1 MTLEQRLWT
10 ACGVFL
16 VLFVAAGFA
25 VAPRLPSRLDVAAVG
40 FRGQYTPGAVA
51 LTNSGRGPFLLTFS
65 IAAIILFAFVRVNVW
80 IPIVLL
86 ASQTL
91 SQAFVEAIK
100 RVFHRLRPDYWLVG
114 RELGY
119 SYPSGH
125 ACTSIVFYGSW
136 MATVLWSPLPRTV
149 SIFLAVIVGLWML
162 GIDWS
167 RLALGA
173 HYASDVIG
181 GTLFS
186 LAWLAAFWAL
196 SVHFHVPLRT

>member
-10 ACGVFL
+10 ACSVFL
-16 VLFVAAGFA
+16 LLFAAAGVT
-25 VAPRLPSRLDVAAVG
+25 VARRSPSPLDVAAVG
-40 FRGQYTPGAVA
+40 FRGQYTSSAVA
-51 LTNSGRGPFLLTFS
+51 LTNSGRAPFLLAFS
-65 IAAIILFAFVRVNVW
+65 IAAIIAFAFVRANVW
-80 IPIVLL
+80 IPIALL
-86 ASQTL
+86 ASQTA
-91 SQAFVEAIK
+91 SQAVVEGIK
-100 RVFHRLRPDYWLVG
+100 RVFHRLRPDYWIVG

-136 MATVLWSPLPRTV
+136 MATVAWSPLPRAV
-149 SIFLAVIVGLWML
+149 IFFLAAILALWML

-186 LAWLAAFWAL
+186 LAWVAAIWAL
-196 SVHFHVPLRT
+196 TVHFHVPIRA